1 MKLFD
6 SWLVLSPIL
15 VPFAGAALLVFLS
28 YYQRIKV
35 QQRFSLVLSILQLPL
50 TLLLAWRFSQKG
62 ILVMQASNWPAPFGI
77 SFVADALSVLMVVI
91 VAMVGLAVNIYA
103 LSDIGKDHQRF
114 AYHPLYQLLIAGLN
128 GAFLTGDL
136 FNLYVWFEILL
147 ISSFVLLSLGND
159 RAQIRGAL
167 SYVLLNLIASAFFL
181 MATGMLYGYSG
192 SLNLPI

>member
-91 VAMVGLAVNIYA
+91 VPMVGLAVNIYA
-103 LSDIGKDHQRF
+103 
-114 AYHPLYQLLIAGLN
+114 
-128 GAFLTGDL
+128 
-136 FNLYVWFEILL
+136 
-147 ISSFVLLSLGND
+147 
-159 RAQIRGAL
+159 
-167 SYVLLNLIASAFFL
+167 
-181 MATGMLYGYSG
+181 
-192 SLNLPI
+192 